1 MQSAAIK
8 ELKDFISQ
16 IASEFEEYDALHPNL
31 ADRQAYVLE
40 RKYELFGQFNR
51 HFSEVWGEIEN
62 GKEEEIKGYQ
72 KKFQEILRE
81 PLLEAEINKYIKL
94 KPLGYPGDFVMMN
107 YIYDYHEKLLGES
120 SLEMLINH
128 YTTNIPISRS
138 NILRKRYFKRRIAEL
153 LTKKDNPSAVSI
165 GCGSAR
171 ELIEL
176 LEEGKVNKPLRFICV
191 DFEQKALDHIKA
203 RIDQIEPKKRTKLEI
218 VFFRAD
224 IHDLVKNGRLFS
236 KISDHDL
243 VYASGLLDYLGDTMA
258 KKVISILFGIVKAD
272 GELIVVNAGLKDSYL
287 RSYYELLG
295 EWVFFHRSQEEML
308 GWVRGLDKAKSIAFE
323 EFNEPINYHFLAF
336 KKKR

>member
-8 ELKDFISQ
+8 EFKDFVSQ
-16 IASEFEEYDALHPNL
+16 LEVEFKAYDALHPRL
-31 ADRQAYVLE
+31 FDRQACVLE
-40 RKYELFGQFNR
+40 KKDELFSRFNR
-51 HFSEVWGEIEN
+51 HFFQVWGEIEN
-62 GKEEEIKGYQ
+62 RKEDEIKSYQ
-72 KKFQEILRE
+72 KEFQEILGE
-81 PLLEAEINKYIKL
+81 PFLEAEINKYIKL

-176 LEEGKVNKPLRFICV
+176 LEEGKVNKPLRFVCV
-191 DFEQKALDHIKA
+191 DFEQKALDHVKA
-203 RIDQIEPKKRTKLEI
+203 RIDQIDPKKRAKLEI
-218 VFFRAD
+218 VFLRAD
-224 IHDLVKNGRLFS
+224 IRDLIKNGRLFS

-243 VYASGLLDYLGDTMA
+243 VYASGLLDYLGGAMA
-258 KKVISILFGIVKAD
+258 KKVISILFGIVKTG

-287 RSYYELLG
+287 RSYYEFLG

-308 GWVRGLDKAKSIAFE
+308 GWVRGLDKAQSIAFE